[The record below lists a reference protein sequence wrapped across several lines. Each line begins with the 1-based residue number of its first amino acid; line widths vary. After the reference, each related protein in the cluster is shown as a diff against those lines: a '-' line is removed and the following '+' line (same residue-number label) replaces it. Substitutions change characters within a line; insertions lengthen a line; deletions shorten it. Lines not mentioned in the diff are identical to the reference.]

1 MPVAGFYHYVLANR
15 HYSLYIAST
24 NLQLISIAME
34 YRSVKGM
41 TGWGQL
47 GILLVFLGAGFIL
60 AAGVQLLIAYQLIP
74 AGLPPGKMADAMINS
89 MLQPENIGAAR
100 LSQVL
105 GTCFLF
111 FVPAALFMLVCHG
124 KNKFWLG
131 FNKHI
136 NGRQIILGFF
146 LIFLA
151 NVIANPLAELSKTLL
166 VNFPKLN
173 ALGMTMEAEYT
184 KQVMALSNLKSW
196 GEFFMAIVIMAFF
209 PALFE
214 EIFFR
219 GAVQNLL
226 VRWWKKP
233 LLAIIITSLMFSLIH
248 MSVFLFLSRAVL
260 GFVLG
265 LMYERS
271 KNLWVNIIAH
281 FLNNT
286 VAVIQLFWLSTHKQ
300 KVAIDKLD
308 PDVPWWGALIA
319 LAVSI
324 GLFLLFEKVSGKN
337 KTQIAFE
344 EQNLLEQSDILHP
357 FPENKNP

>member
-1 MPVAGFYHYVLANR
+1 M
-15 HYSLYIAST
+15 YIASA
-24 NLQLISIAME
+24 NLQLISLAMN
-34 YRSVKGM
+34 YRTVKGF

-47 GILLVFLGAGFIL
+47 GILMAFLGAGVILTFI
-60 AAGVQLLIAYQLIP
+60 VQTIILFQIIPSGLSMDKIQQESVSALL
-74 AGLPPGKMADAMINS
+74 K
-89 MLQPENIGAAR
+89 PENITYVR

-105 GTCFLF
+105 GTFCLLFL
-111 FVPAALFMLVCHG
+111 PAVSFMIVCHG

-136 NGRQIILGFF
+136 NAKQIILGFF

-151 NVIANPLAELSKTLL
+151 NIIANPLADVTKELLT
-166 VNFPKLN
+166 NFPGLN
-173 ALGMTMEAEYT
+173 AIGKRLEAAYEE
-184 KQVMALSNLKSW
+184 QVMALSNLKSW
-196 GEFFMAIVIMAFF
+196 GEFLMAIVIMAFI

-226 VRWWKKP
+226 ERWWKMP
-233 LLAIIITSLMFSLIH
+233 LLAILVTSLLFSFIH

-265 LMYERS
+265 LMYQRS

-286 VAVIQLFWLSTHKQ
+286 VAVIQLFWISKHAQ
-300 KVAIDKLD
+300 KVELDKLD
-308 PDVPWWGALIA
+308 PKVPLWGGLIA
-319 LAVSI
+319 LAITI
-324 GLFLLFEKVSGKN
+324 GLFLLFEKVSAKN
-337 KTQIAFE
+337 RTQIFFE
-344 EQNLLEQSDILHP
+344 EQNLLEHAGILHS
-357 FPENKNP
+357 FPENKNI

>member
-1 MPVAGFYHYVLANR
+1 MN
-15 HYSLYIAST
+15 
-24 NLQLISIAME
+24 

-47 GILLVFLGAGFIL
+47 GILLIFLGAGLVL
-60 AAGVQLLIAYQLIP
+60 AGGVQLLIGYQLIP
-74 AGLPPGKMADAMINS
+74 AGLPPDKMAEAMINS
-89 MLQPENIGAAR
+89 LLLPENVGAAR

-105 GTCFLF
+105 GTFFLF
-111 FVPAALFMLVCHG
+111 FIPAVLWMLVCHG

-136 NGRQIILGFF
+136 NLWQIILGFV

-151 NVIANPLAELSKTLL
+151 NIIANPLAELSKSIL

-173 ALGMTMEAEYT
+173 AMGMVMEEEFT

-214 EIFFR
+214 EILFR
-219 GAVQNLL
+219 GAIQNLL
-226 VRWWKKP
+226 VRWWRKP
-233 LLAIIITSLMFSLIH
+233 LLAIIVTSLLFSLIH
-248 MSVFLFLSRAVL
+248 MSVFLFLSRVVL

-286 VAVIQLFWLSTHKQ
+286 VAVIQLFWISTHKQ
-300 KVAIDKLD
+300 KVEIDKLD
-308 PDVPWWGALIA
+308 PAVPWWGALIA
-319 LAVSI
+319 LAVAVVFFI
-324 GLFLLFEKVSGKN
+324 LFEKVSAKN

-344 EQNLLEQSDILHP
+344 EQNLLEQSDILHS
-357 FPENKNP
+357 FPENKNL

>member
-1 MPVAGFYHYVLANR
+1 
-15 HYSLYIAST
+15 
-24 NLQLISIAME
+24 ME
-34 YRSVKGM
+34 YRSVKGF
-41 TGWGQL
+41 TGLGQL
-47 GILLVFLGAGFIL
+47 GILLIFLAAGFIL
-60 AAGVQLLIAYQLIP
+60 TAGIQIVIGMQLIP
-74 AGLPPGKMADAMINS
+74 HGLPLDKMGDAMLKAM
-89 MLQPENIGAAR
+89 MLPENVAYAR

-105 GTCFLF
+105 GTFFLMF
-111 FVPAALFMLVCHG
+111 LPAVLFMLVCHG

-136 NGRQIILGFF
+136 NAQQIVLGFF

-151 NVIANPLAELSKTLL
+151 NVIANPLVDLSKMLL
-166 VNFPKLN
+166 THLPNLN
-173 ALGMTMEAEYT
+173 ATGIRMEAEYT
-184 KQVMALSNLKSW
+184 EQVMALSNLKSW

-226 VRWWKKP
+226 ERWWKMP
-233 LLAIIITSLMFSLIH
+233 LLAILVTSLLFSLIH

-265 LMYERS
+265 LMYQRS

-286 VAVIQLFWLSTHKQ
+286 VAVIQLFWISRHTEKIE
-300 KVAIDKLD
+300 VDKLD
-308 PDVPWWGALIA
+308 PKVPLWGGLIA
-319 LAVSI
+319 LAI
-324 GLFLLFEKVSGKN
+324 TYGLFILFEKASNKN
-337 KTQIAFE
+337 RKQIAFE
-344 EQNLLEQSDILHP
+344 EQDLLEHTSLLHS
-357 FPENKNP
+357 FPENKNQ

>member
-1 MPVAGFYHYVLANR
+1 
-15 HYSLYIAST
+15 
-24 NLQLISIAME
+24 ME
-34 YRSVKGM
+34 YRSVKGF
-41 TGWGQL
+41 TGLGQL
-47 GILLVFLGAGFIL
+47 GILLIFLAAGFIL
-60 AAGVQLLIAYQLIP
+60 TAGIQIVIGMQLIP
-74 AGLPPGKMADAMINS
+74 HGLPLDKTGDAMLKAM
-89 MLQPENIGAAR
+89 MLPENLAYAR

-105 GTCFLF
+105 GTFFLLF
-111 FVPAALFMLVCHG
+111 LPAVLFMLVCHG

-136 NGRQIILGFF
+136 NAQQIVLGFF

-151 NVIANPLAELSKTLL
+151 NVIANPLVDLSKMLL
-166 VNFPKLN
+166 THLPNLN
-173 ALGMTMEAEYT
+173 ATGIRMEAEYT
-184 KQVMALSNLKSW
+184 EQVMALSNLKSW

-226 VRWWKKP
+226 ERWWKMP
-233 LLAIIITSLMFSLIH
+233 LLAILVTSLLFSLIH

-265 LMYERS
+265 LMYQRS

-286 VAVIQLFWLSTHKQ
+286 VAVIQLFWISRHQTKIE
-300 KVAIDKLD
+300 VDKLD
-308 PDVPWWGALIA
+308 PKVPLWGGLIA
-319 LAVSI
+319 LAI
-324 GLFLLFEKVSGKN
+324 TYGLFILFEKASNKN
-337 KTQIAFE
+337 RKQIAFE
-344 EQNLLEQSDILHP
+344 EQDLLEHTSLLHS
-357 FPENKNP
+357 FPENKNQ

>member
-1 MPVAGFYHYVLANR
+1 
-15 HYSLYIAST
+15 
-24 NLQLISIAME
+24 ME
-34 YRSVKGM
+34 YRSVKGF

-47 GILLVFLGAGFIL
+47 GMLLVFLGAGFIL
-60 AAGVQLLIAYQLIP
+60 AAGVQLIIGMQLIP
-74 AGLPPGKMADAMINS
+74 SGLPPDKMGDAMLKAM
-89 MLQPENIGAAR
+89 MLPENVTYAR
-100 LSQVL
+100 IAQVS
-105 GTCFLF
+105 GTFFLLF
-111 FVPAALFMLVCHG
+111 MPAVLFMLVCYG

-136 NGRQIILGFF
+136 NAQQIVLGFF

-151 NVIANPLAELSKTLL
+151 NVIANPLVDLSKMLL
-166 VNFPKLN
+166 THLPKLN
-173 ALGMTMEAEYT
+173 AAGIRMEAEYT
-184 KQVMALSNLKSW
+184 EQVMALSNLKSW

-226 VRWWKKP
+226 ERWWKMP
-233 LLAIIITSLMFSLIH
+233 LLAILVTSLLFSLIH

-265 LMYERS
+265 LMYQRS

-286 VAVIQLFWLSTHKQ
+286 VAVIQLFWISRHQTKIE
-300 KVAIDKLD
+300 VDKLD
-308 PDVPWWGALIA
+308 PKIPLWGGLIA
-319 LAVSI
+319 LAI
-324 GLFLLFEKVSGKN
+324 TYGLFILFEKASIKN
-337 KTQIAFE
+337 RKQIAFE
-344 EQNLLEQSDILHP
+344 EQDLLEHTDILHS
-357 FPENKNP
+357 FPENKNQ